1 MSDTKN
7 DFLEEMKK
15 QFDELNYHWTIERN
29 KFETKAQHV
38 TAEAKKQFEAER
50 EEFRK
55 FRKEMQ
61 EKIVDLD
68 VASDNAWEDLKE
80 GSEQAWTALSE
91 SFKKAVSHFK

>member
-7 DFLEEMKK
+7 EFLEEMKK
-15 QFDELNYHWTIERN
+15 QFDDLNYHWSRERD
-29 KFETKAQHV
+29 KFEAKAQQATTEV
-38 TAEAKKQFEAER
+38 KKQFEEER

-55 FRKEMQ
+55 FRKEMH

-80 GSEQAWTALSE
+80 GTEQAWTALSE